1 MSTPASNIPAA
12 QSDATPLRFV
22 TAASLFDGHDAAIN
36 IMRRLIQAQG
46 AEVIHLGHN
55 RSVEDVVRAA
65 LQEDADA
72 IALSSYQG
80 GHVEYFKYMVDML
93 RERGAGHIKVFG
105 GGGGTIT
112 PEEIREL
119 QAYGVERIYHPNDG
133 MHMGLVQ
140 MIEDVVARAG
150 EKRGGEK
157 RGQSHFSASGAGQA
171 GHVSK
176 NDPDPLSSPDI
187 TDEIGIGRVLSAIED
202 GAYTEAELEK
212 LRKQW
217 ATPAGSRFPAA
228 GTRSTAVLGI
238 TGTGGAGK
246 SSVTDELLNR
256 FLASFP
262 QMRIAV
268 ISVDPTRR
276 RTGGAL
282 LGDRIRMNSLRSH
295 RVYMRSM
302 ATRRQHAATNRV
314 LKDCIGF
321 LKGRGY
327 DLVIVETAGIGQSD
341 SEIVDLVDFPM
352 YVMTSEYGAAS
363 QLEKIDMLD
372 FAELIV
378 LNKYDKRGAE
388 DALRDVRKQWK
399 RNRVAF
405 QTADE
410 DVPAYPTI
418 ASQFNDPGISWM
430 FVNLCRLLR
439 AKLELPENK
448 WNPQLDTSL
457 KEPRATVLIPGARVR
472 YLAEIAEQGRAI
484 NATIEKQADAASRA
498 QHYWQSLQDIGDED
512 LPKALDLFAAA
523 SLLPAGSGDQDA
535 AGRVSTRLPESRE
548 NADGGSRPALPV
560 DTSLLTLRQRYQD
573 AVQSLTNENL
583 KLLREWPQRLKSITD
598 EHFSYDVRG
607 KAVTGENYRQSLSH
621 QPIPKIAAPTYKS
634 WGELLTFL
642 GKENLPG
649 SYPYTGGVYP
659 YRRSGEDP
667 IRMFAGEGTPERTN
681 RRFHYLSVGQPA
693 ARLSTAFD
701 SVTLYGEDP
710 APRPD
715 IFGKIGNSGVNVPTL
730 DDMKKLY
737 SGFDLCAPTTSVS
750 MTINGPAPMILA
762 MFMNTAIDQQ
772 VEKYLKSDP
781 ALWKDAQQ
789 KLEDIFKGR
798 EQPQYSG
805 ELPPTNDGLGLAL
818 LGVTGQEVVDADTY
832 ARIKA
837 QTLKSVR
844 GTVQADILKE
854 DQAQNTCIFSTEFAL
869 RMMGDIQQYF
879 VDNGV
884 RNFYSVSISGYHIA
898 EAGANPISQLAFTLS
913 NGFTIVEY
921 YLARGMK
928 VDDFAANLSF
938 FFSNGMDPEYTAIGR
953 VARRIWARA
962 MRERYGANE
971 RSQMMK
977 YHIQTSGR
985 SLHAQEIQFN
995 DIRTTLQAL
1004 YALFDNC
1011 NSLHT
1016 NAYDE
1021 AITTPTEESV
1031 RRAVAIQM
1039 IINKELGLNFIE
1051 NPWQGSFAVDYL
1063 TDLVEEAVYKEFEA
1077 ISDRGGVLGAMDT
1090 MYQRGKIQEESMYY
1104 EHKKHDGSL
1113 PLVGVNTFLPREHG
1127 GDIVT
1132 EIELIRSTE
1141 EEKGQQIANVHHW
1154 QQARNALAPDG
1165 ETEHGHVVESEDEEA
1180 HDGHGLGYLQA
1191 TARERRNV
1199 FEALMEAVK
1208 THSLGQISHVLYDV
1222 RGE

>member
-1 MSTPASNIPAA
+1 MSLPASRVPLP
-12 QSDATPLRFV
+12 QTDASPLRFV

-93 RERGAGHIKVFG
+93 RERGASHVRVFG

-112 PEEIREL
+112 PEEIAEL

-133 MHMGLVQ
+133 MKMGLVE

-150 EKRGGEK
+150 HGRETAAEARG
-157 RGQSHFSASGAGQA
+157 ASPAG
-171 GHVSK
+171 
-176 NDPDPLSSPDI
+176 SSLPDI
-187 TDEIGIGRVLSAIED
+187 DDESGIGRMLSAIED
-202 GAYTEAELEK
+202 GAFSEAELAL

-217 ATPAGSRFPAA
+217 QSGTASAAESRSRRAA
-228 GTRSTAVLGI
+228 PVLGL

-268 ISVDPTRR
+268 VSVDPSRR

-282 LGDRIRMNSLRSH
+282 LGDRIRMNALRSP

-314 LKDCIGF
+314 LKDCIAL
-321 LKGRGY
+321 LKGIGY

-341 SEIVDLVDFPM
+341 SEIVDLVDFPV
-352 YVMTSEYGAAS
+352 YVMTSDYGAPS

-372 FAELIV
+372 FAELVV
-378 LNKYDKRGAE
+378 LNKYDRRGAE
-388 DALRDVRKQWK
+388 DALRDVRKQWR
-399 RNRVAF
+399 RNRAAF
-405 QTADE
+405 QLEDE
-410 DVPAYPTI
+410 AVPVYPTI
-418 ASQFNDPGISWM
+418 ASQFNDPGVSWM

-439 AKLELPENK
+439 DKLTAQAEAAAGPPAHCDFR
-448 WNPQLDTSL
+448 PQLDTTL

-472 YLAEIAEQGRAI
+472 YLAEIAEQGRAL
-484 NATIEKQADAASRA
+484 NAGVLRQAEAADRA
-498 QHYWQSLQDIGDED
+498 QAFWQALHELQDPQ
-512 LPKALDLFAAA
+512 LPAQLELYAAQD
-523 SLLPAGSGDQDA
+523 LLPASRTSGDASADA
-535 AGRVSTRLPESRE
+535 
-548 NADGGSRPALPV
+548 V
-560 DTSLLTLRQRYQD
+560 DATLLLLRQRYND
-573 AVQSLTNENL
+573 ALQSLSSESL

-598 EHFSYDVRG
+598 PVTEYAVRG
-607 KAVTGENYRQSLSH
+607 KPIRVENYRESLSH
-621 QPIPKIAAPTYKS
+621 QSIPKIAAPRYKS

-659 YRRSGEDP
+659 YRRTGEDP

-715 IFGKIGNSGVNVPTL
+715 IYGKIGNSGVNIPTL

-772 VEKYLKSDP
+772 VEKHLK
-781 ALWKDAQQ
+781 ADAQRWAQ
-789 KLEDIFKGR
+789 AEQTLAQLFEGR
-798 EQPQYSG
+798 ERPRYHG
-805 ELPPTNDGLGLAL
+805 ELPPGNDGLGLAL
-818 LGVTGQEVVDADTY
+818 LGVSGDQLVDAQTY
-832 ARIKA
+832 AQIKA
-837 QTLKSVR
+837 QTLSSMR

-879 VDNGV
+879 VEQKV

-921 YLARGMK
+921 YLARGMHI
-928 VDDFAANLSF
+928 DDFAPNLSF
-938 FFSNGMDPEYTAIGR
+938 FFSNGMDPEYTVIGR

-962 MRERYGANE
+962 MRERYGGNE

-1039 IINKELGLNFIE
+1039 IINKELGLNFCE
-1051 NPWQGSFAVDYL
+1051 NPWQGSFIVEQL

-1077 ISDRGGVLGAMDT
+1077 ISERGGVLGAMDT
-1090 MYQRGKIQEESMYY
+1090 MYQRGKIQEESLYY

-1113 PLVGVNTFLPREHG
+1113 PLVGVNTFLPKEHAG
-1127 GDIVT
+1127 ETAT

-1141 EEKGQQIANVHHW
+1141 QEKDQQIGNVRDW
-1154 QQARNALAPDG
+1154 QQRRNALALAADG
-1165 ETEHGHVVESEDEEA
+1165 A
-1180 HDGHGLGYLQA
+1180 GLGALQR

-1199 FEALMEAVK
+1199 FAALMEAVK
-1208 THSLGQISHVLYDV
+1208 THSLGQISHALYEV
-1222 RGE
+1222 GGEYRRNM

>member
-1 MSTPASNIPAA
+1 MSLPASQATA
-12 QSDATPLRFV
+12 TQTQTETTPLRFV

-36 IMRRLIQAQG
+36 IMRRLIQSQG

-65 LQEDADA
+65 LQEDADG

-93 RERGAGHIKVFG
+93 RERGAGHIRVVG

-119 QAYGVERIYHPNDG
+119 EGYGVERIYHPNDG
-133 MHMGLVQ
+133 MKLGLVE
-140 MIEDVVARAG
+140 MIEDVMRRVGAARDAAGVGSAADNARAG
-150 EKRGGEK
+150 TL
-157 RGQSHFSASGAGQA
+157 
-171 GHVSK
+171 
-176 NDPDPLSSPDI
+176 PPLD
-187 TDEIGIGRVLSAIED
+187 DEIAIGRILSAIED
-202 GAYTEAELEK
+202 GVYSESELAM
-212 LRKQW
+212 LRRQW
-217 ATPAGSRFPAA
+217 GGSAGQDARGQGAP
-228 GTRSTAVLGI
+228 VIGI

-256 FLASFP
+256 FLAHFP

-302 ATRRQHAATNRV
+302 ATRRQNVATNAV
-314 LKDCIGF
+314 LTDCIAF
-321 LKGRGY
+321 LKGLGY

-352 YVMTSEYGAAS
+352 YVMTSDYGAAS
-363 QLEKIDMLD
+363 QLEKIDMID
-372 FAELIV
+372 YAELIV

-405 QTADE
+405 KVADE
-410 DVPAYPTI
+410 DVPVYPTI

-430 FVNLCRLLR
+430 FANLCRLLR
-439 AKLELPENK
+439 EKVPTAAGERCSFEPVI
-448 WNPQLDTSL
+448 DTSL
-457 KEPRATVLIPGARVR
+457 KEPRATVLIPGSRVR
-472 YLAEIAEQGRAI
+472 YLAEIAEQGRSI
-484 NATIEKQADAASRA
+484 NAQIERQAEAADRA
-498 QHYWQSLQDIGDED
+498 QSFWQALQELGDPK
-512 LPKALDLFAAA
+512 LPKALDLYEAADLHVEGDR
-523 SLLPAGSGDQDA
+523 SLS
-535 AGRVSTRLPESRE
+535 
-548 NADGGSRPALPV
+548 
-560 DTSLLTLRQRYQD
+560 TLRQRYND
-573 AVQSLTNENL
+573 AVQALTSENL
-583 KLLREWPQRLKSITD
+583 RNLREWPARLKSITD
-598 EHFSYDVRG
+598 DINEYQVRG
-607 KAVTGENYRQSLSH
+607 KAIRVENYRESLSH
-621 QPIPKIAAPTYKS
+621 QKIPKIAAPKYKS

-649 SYPYTGGVYP
+649 YYPYTGGVYP
-659 YRRSGEDP
+659 YRRTGEDP

-681 RRFHYLSVGQPA
+681 RRFHYLSLGQPA

-715 IFGKIGNSGVNVPTL
+715 IYGKIGNSGVNIPTL

-750 MTINGPAPMILA
+750 MTINGPAPIILA
-762 MFMNTAIDQQ
+762 LFMNTAIDQQ
-772 VEKYLKSDP
+772 VEKYLKADP
-781 ALWKDAQQ
+781 DRWAEAQRKMDAFF
-789 KLEDIFKGR
+789 DGR
-798 EQPQYSG
+798 QRPRYHG
-805 ELPPTNDGLGLAL
+805 DLPPGNDGLGLGL
-818 LGVTGQEVVDADTY
+818 LGVTGDQLVDRETY
-832 ARIKA
+832 EKIKA
-837 QTLKSVR
+837 QTLRTVR

-879 VDNGV
+879 VEHQV

-921 YLARGMK
+921 YLARGMHI
-928 VDDFAANLSF
+928 DDFAPNLSF
-938 FFSNGMDPEYTAIGR
+938 FFSNGMDPEYTVIGR

-1051 NPWQGSFAVDYL
+1051 NPWQGSFAVEYL

-1077 ISDRGGVLGAMDT
+1077 ISERGGVLGAMDT
-1090 MYQRGKIQEESMYY
+1090 MYQRGKIQEESLYY
-1104 EHKKHDGSL
+1104 EHRKHDGSL
-1113 PLVGVNTFLPREHG
+1113 PLVGVNTFLPKEHAG
-1127 GDIVT
+1127 EVAT

-1141 EEKGQQIANVHHW
+1141 AEKAQQIANVRAW
-1154 QQARNALAPDG
+1154 QANRNGLAPEG
-1165 ETEHGHVVESEDEEA
+1165 ETDHSHAALEEHAEPEP
-1180 HDGHGLGYLQA
+1180 HDGHGLAYLQR

-1199 FEALMEAVK
+1199 FEALVEAVK
-1208 THSLGQISHVLYDV
+1208 THSLGQISHALYDV
-1222 RGE
+1222 GGEYRRNM

>member
-1 MSTPASNIPAA
+1 MSTPAVNLPSA
-12 QSDATPLRFV
+12 QNESSPLRFV

-93 RERGAGHIKVFG
+93 KERDAGHIKVFG

-133 MHMGLVQ
+133 MHMGLVA
-140 MIEDVVARAG
+140 MIEDVVRRAG
-150 EKRGGEK
+150 AARQPVEKPHRVD
-157 RGQSHFSASGAGQA
+157 FS
-171 GHVSK
+171 
-176 NDPDPLSSPDI
+176 
-187 TDEIGIGRVLSAIED
+187 DEITIGRMLSAIEESALD
-202 GAYTEAELEK
+202 ESELAH
-212 LRKQW
+212 LRKEWQL
-217 ATPAGSRFPAA
+217 AGGKTP
-228 GTRSTAVLGI
+228 VVGI

-262 QMRIAV
+262 DMRMAV

-282 LGDRIRMNSLRSH
+282 LGDRIRMNSLRSK
-295 RVYMRSM
+295 RVFMRSM
-302 ATRRQHAATNRV
+302 ATRRQHMATNVV
-314 LKDCIGF
+314 LKDCIAF
-321 LKGRGY
+321 LKSLGY

-352 YVMTSEYGAAS
+352 YVMTSDFGAPS

-372 FAELIV
+372 FAELVV
-378 LNKYDKRGAE
+378 LNKFDKRGAE

-405 QTADE
+405 NVADE
-410 DVPAYPTI
+410 DVPVYPTI

-430 FVNLCRLLR
+430 FANLCRLLR
-439 AKLELPENK
+439 EKKWGQVHFSNAENGGSEAVGSK
-448 WNPQLDTSL
+448 NEPDPNFLVPAIDTTL
-457 KEPRATVLIPGARVR
+457 KEPRATVLIPGNRVR
-472 YLAEIAEQGRAI
+472 YLAEIAEQGRNI
-484 NATIEKQADAASRA
+484 NKRIESQAEIADRA
-498 QHYWQSLQDIGDED
+498 QSYWQSLHDLGDTA
-512 LPKALDLFAAA
+512 LPKTLELYAADALVGTALVGGASAPSSSKGTTADQKLAAE
-523 SLLPAGSGDQDA
+523 A
-535 AGRVSTRLPESRE
+535 APTK
-548 NADGGSRPALPV
+548 ADP
-560 DTSLLTLRQRYQD
+560 TLLTLRQRYND
-573 AVQSLTNENL
+573 AVQSLDSEAL
-583 KLLREWPQRLKSITD
+583 KLLREWPARLKSIVD
-598 EHFSYDVRG
+598 EVNEYQVRD
-607 KAVTGENYRQSLSH
+607 KTIRVENYRESLSH
-621 QPIPKIAAPTYKS
+621 QKVPKIAAPTYKS

-642 GKENLPG
+642 QKENLPG
-649 SYPYTGGVYP
+649 DYPYTGGVYP
-659 YRRSGEDP
+659 YRRTGEDP

-715 IFGKIGNSGVNVPTL
+715 IYGKIGNSGVNIATL

-737 SGFDLCAPTTSVS
+737 SGFDLCAPSTSVS
-750 MTINGPAPMILA
+750 MTINGPAPIILA

-772 VEKYLKSDP
+772 VEKYLRADQSR
-781 ALWKDAQQ
+781 WDAAHATIETLFEG
-789 KLEDIFKGR
+789 KRRPE
-798 EQPQYSG
+798 YSG
-805 ELPPTNDGLGLAL
+805 ALPETNDGLGLGL
-818 LGVTGQEVVDADTY
+818 LGVTGDQVVDAETY
-832 ARIKA
+832 ANIKA
-837 QTLKSVR
+837 QTLASVR

-854 DQAQNTCIFSTEFAL
+854 DQAQNTCIFSTEFAM
-869 RMMGDIQQYF
+869 RMMGDIQQFF
-879 VDNGV
+879 VEKNV

-928 VDDFAANLSF
+928 IDDFAPNLSF
-938 FFSNGMDPEYTAIGR
+938 FFSNGMDPEYTVIGR

-962 MRERYGANE
+962 MRERYGASA

-1039 IINKELGLNFIE
+1039 IINKELGLNFCE
-1051 NPWQGSFAVDYL
+1051 NPWQGSFIVDKL

-1077 ISDRGGVLGAMDT
+1077 ISERGGVLGAMDT
-1090 MYQRGKIQEESMYY
+1090 MYQRGKIQEESLYY

-1113 PLVGVNTFLPREHG
+1113 PLIGVNTFLPKDHG

-1141 EEKGQQIANVHHW
+1141 GEKGQQIENVANY
-1154 QQARNALAPDG
+1154 QRLRNTLSVGAPEG
-1165 ETEHGHVVESEDEEA
+1165 ANNGS
-1180 HDGHGLGYLQA
+1180 GLGYLQK
-1191 TARERRNV
+1191 TARDRANV
-1199 FEALMEAVK
+1199 FTALMEAVK
-1208 THSLGQISHVLYDV
+1208 THSLGQISHALYDV
-1222 RGE
+1222 GGEYRRNM

>member
-1 MSTPASNIPAA
+1 MSTPASNLPDTHA
-12 QSDATPLRFV
+12 DTTPLRFV

-36 IMRRLIQAQG
+36 IMRRLIQGQG

-93 RERGAGHIKVFG
+93 KERGAPHIRVFG

-140 MIEDVVARAG
+140 MIEDVVLRANAAREPVAG
-150 EKRGGEK
+150 SRKPE
-157 RGQSHFSASGAGQA
+157 SAPSI
-171 GHVSK
+171 
-176 NDPDPLSSPDI
+176 D
-187 TDEIGIGRVLSAIED
+187 DEIAIGRVMSAIED
-202 GAYTEAELEK
+202 GDYSEPELEK

-217 ATPAGSRFPAA
+217 ATPSGSRFPATGSRA
-228 GTRSTAVLGI
+228 TPVLGI

-302 ATRRQHAATNRV
+302 ATRRQHAATNTV
-314 LKDCIGF
+314 LRDCIAF
-321 LKGRGY
+321 LKGLGY

-439 AKLELPENK
+439 EKLGVGATATRALVEGASTPTALGAHPVGAEAPPARSRCDF
-448 WNPQLDTSL
+448 NPQLDTSL

-472 YLAEIAEQGRAI
+472 YLAEIAEQGRGI
-484 NATIEKQADAASRA
+484 NKAVEQQSEIASRA
-498 QHYWQSLQDIGDED
+498 QHLWESLREIGDER
-512 LPKALDLFAAA
+512 LPKALELYAFD
-523 SLLPAGSGDQDA
+523 SLLPEGEGNRTD
-535 AGRVSTRLPESRE
+535 R
-548 NADGGSRPALPV
+548 
-560 DTSLLTLRQRYQD
+560 SLLTLRQRYQD

-607 KAVTGENYRQSLSH
+607 KAVTGENYRTSLSH

-715 IFGKIGNSGVNVPTL
+715 IYGKIGNSGVNVPTL

-737 SGFDLCAPTTSVS
+737 SGFDLCSPTTSVS

-772 VEKYLKSDP
+772 VELYLKEDEQRW
-781 ALWKDAQQ
+781 AAAQKTIE
-789 KLEDIFKGR
+789 KLFEGR
-798 EQPQYSG
+798 ERPQYSG
-805 ELPPTNDGLGLAL
+805 ELPPTNNGLGLGL
-818 LGVTGQEVVDADTY
+818 LGITGEQVVDADTY

-837 QTLKSVR
+837 QTLKTVR

-879 VDNGV
+879 VDHGV

-938 FFSNGMDPEYTAIGR
+938 FFSNGMDPEYTVIGR

-1039 IINKELGLNFIE
+1039 IINKEMGLNFIE

-1077 ISDRGGVLGAMDT
+1077 ISERGGVLGAMDT
-1090 MYQRGKIQEESMYY
+1090 MYQRGKIQEESLYY

-1141 EEKGQQIANVHHW
+1141 EEKSQQIANVLGW
-1154 QQARNALAPDG
+1154 QKSRNALAPDG
-1165 ETEHGHVVESEDEEA
+1165 ETEHGHVVEPEDDDA
-1180 HDGHGLGYLQA
+1180 HDGHGLAYLQRA
-1191 TARERRNV
+1191 ARERRNV
-1199 FEALMEAVK
+1199 FEALVEAVK
-1208 THSLGQISHVLYDV
+1208 THSLGQISHALYDV
-1222 RGE
+1222 GGEYRRNM